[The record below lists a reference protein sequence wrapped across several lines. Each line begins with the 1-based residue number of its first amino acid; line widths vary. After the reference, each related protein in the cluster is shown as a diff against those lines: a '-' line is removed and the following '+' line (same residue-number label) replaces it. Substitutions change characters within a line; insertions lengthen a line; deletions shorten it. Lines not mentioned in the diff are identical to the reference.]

1 MNNTMSA
8 KNLDLG
14 IRARAFFSKNF
25 LILIPYIGAGVLIIL
40 GEFMVPG
47 FADLN
52 HVLNLLKVAALL
64 GVIVLAQTV
73 VIIAGGEGIDLS
85 VGAIASISA
94 IMSAVIINGQEPN
107 LLIALPAVLAAGFV
121 LGSINGLGI
130 AYFGI
135 PPLVMTLGMASVI
148 DGMVLIYGGGF
159 IIRGNASEL
168 LMNLSGGQSIP
179 NVPNMLLV
187 WIVIIMISIFV
198 FNRTKSGIT
207 LYGVGAN
214 EITAELNGVR
224 SKRVRALAYA
234 VGGSIAALG
243 GMFLLGYNAGLP
255 FMGMGAPYVLPSV
268 AAAVIGGISLAGGSG
283 SYLGAVGGSILLI
296 TLNAL
301 LVTWKGEGGRQI
313 GFGIMLIVLL
323 AIYARRAKE

>member
-8 KNLDLG
+8 KNLDLS

>member
-1 MNNTMSA
+1 MNP
-8 KNLDLG
+8 NLGMRLKKF
-14 IRARAFFSKNF
+14 ISVYS
-25 LILIPYIGAGVLIIL
+25 LVLIPYVGAVIL
-40 GEFMVPG
+40 VIVGEFMVPG
-47 FADLN
+47 FAEIN
-52 HVLNLLKVAALL
+52 HVLNLLKVSALL
-64 GVIVLAQTV
+64 GVIVLAQSM

-94 IMSAVIINGQEPN
+94 IMSAVIINGKDLN
-107 LLIALPAVLAAGFV
+107 LLLALPAVLLAGFL
-121 LGSINGLGI
+121 LGSINGIGI

-135 PPLVMTLGMASVI
+135 PPLVMTLGMSSVI
-148 DGMVLIYGGGF
+148 DGLVLIYSGGF
-159 IIRGNASEL
+159 IIRGNASKL
-168 LMNLSGGQSIP
+168 LITLAGGQSIP

-187 WIVIIMISIFV
+187 WIVIILISLFV
-198 FNRTKSGIT
+198 FNRTKSGVT

-214 EITAELNGVR
+214 EMTAELNGVR

-234 VGGSIAALG
+234 IGGSIAALG

-268 AAAVIGGISLAGGSG
+268 AASVIGGISLAGGSG
-283 SYLGAVGGSILLI
+283 SYLGAAGGSILLT

-313 GFGIMLIVLL
+313 GFGMVLIVLL
-323 AIYARRAKE
+323 AIYGQRSKS